1 MSTDTTPGLTEL
13 VATPTRTLLRIGY
26 GLTYDAAEIVA
37 YVVASDPDAPAL
49 MTEDHAFEP
58 PIDPINGDVPSGT
71 VRTYVRLRSGEW
83 LCSSLTWRELDHRLR
98 KAGGAIL

>member
-1 MSTDTTPGLTEL
+1 MSTEPIPALTAL
-13 VATPTRTLLRIGY
+13 VATPARTLLRIGY

-37 YVVASDPDAPAL
+37 YVVASDPGTPAI

-58 PIDPINGDVPSGT
+58 PIDPINGAVAGET

-83 LCSSLTWRELDHRLR
+83 LCSSLTWRELDHRMR
-98 KAGGAIL
+98 RAGCAIL